1 MRPGDVKN
9 SRMITVAVVY
19 LSLFLDNV
27 LLTVVVP
34 IIPDYLC
41 TLDANASAS
50 AAKEEDENGRVG
62 LLLSS
67 KALVQLILNPAVGT
81 LTGNFGYA
89 RPLFLGNLSLLLAA
103 LLFAF
108 GQTYEV
114 LFLARSI
121 QGIASAC
128 IAVSGMSLVA
138 SQYSEEDER
147 SKIMGFVLGS
157 IALGVLLGY
166 PIGSV
171 LYDLEGK
178 MAPFLLVSALVVIL
192 ICLQILTLDVLT
204 EAKTHQPSEQ
214 QQSTWMHLL
223 SNSHI
228 LIISGAIWCS
238 TSPMAI
244 LEPCLPIWLR
254 THIKPKKWQL
264 GTVFIPD
271 SVGYLIGT
279 NFFGVIA
286 YRYGR
291 SKVAILAMFLVGVSA
306 VLIPSASTM
315 SQLIFP
321 HLGMG
326 LGIGVADAAL
336 VPLLASLVDRN
347 GNYGPV
353 YSIQQVA
360 VSLAYS
366 LGPIMGGEMVRT
378 IGFAWVMRIVGIVN
392 IAYCPLLIYLT
403 LERRKLLTKT
413 EGKKDY
419 DTFQKPI
426 APYERFHD
434 SFDDDL

>member
-1 MRPGDVKN
+1 MLGNPRN
-9 SRMITVAVVY
+9 SRTIVVALVY

-41 TLDANASAS
+41 TIDGNSTTNAE
-50 AAKEEDENGRVG
+50 KDENGRVG

-81 LTGNFGYA
+81 LTGTFGYTK
-89 RPLFLGNLSLLLAA
+89 PLFLGNISLLLAA
-103 LLFAF
+103 MLFAF

-114 LFLARSI
+114 LFLARSV
-121 QGIASAC
+121 QGISSAC
-128 IAVSGMSLVA
+128 IGVSGMSLVA
-138 SQYSEEDER
+138 SQYPEEDKR

-157 IALGVLLGY
+157 MALGVLVGY

-178 MAPFLLVSALVVIL
+178 MAPFLLVSCFIVVAIYVNDT
-192 ICLQILTLDVLT
+192 CTQH
-204 EAKTHQPSEQ
+204 KEQ
-214 QQSTWMHLL
+214 ETSWTHLL
-223 SNSHI
+223 SDPHI
-228 LIISGAIWCS
+228 LIIFGAIWCS
-238 TSPMAI
+238 TSPIAI

-254 THIKPKKWQL
+254 TYIKPKKWQL

-271 SVGYLIGT
+271 SVGYLVGT
-279 NFFGVIA
+279 NFFGMIA

-291 SKVAILAMFLVGVSA
+291 SRLAVLAMLLVGVSA
-306 VLIPSASTM
+306 ILIPSASTM
-315 SQLIFP
+315 SQLIVP

-347 GNYGPV
+347 GDYGPI

-366 LGPIMGGEMVRT
+366 LGPILGGELVKG
-378 IGFAWVMRIVGIVN
+378 IGFQWVMGIIGLIN
-392 IAYCPLLIYLT
+392 IAYCPLLIYLS
-403 LERRKLLTKT
+403 LERGKLLRQD
-413 EGKKDY
+413 EEKKDY
-419 DTFQKPI
+419 ETFQKSVTK
-426 APYERFHD
+426 YERFQD
-434 SFDDDL
+434 SDDDL